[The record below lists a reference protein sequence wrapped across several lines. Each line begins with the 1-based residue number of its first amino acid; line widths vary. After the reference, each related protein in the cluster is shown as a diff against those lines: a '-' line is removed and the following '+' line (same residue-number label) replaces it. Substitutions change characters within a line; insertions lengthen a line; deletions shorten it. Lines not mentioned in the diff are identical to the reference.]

1 MLSDVLPPLA
11 QLSRAFQTKDID
23 FSMVR
28 SLVAATIATIHT
40 LKDHPGEHFHSLPEV
55 LKNLQ
60 QFNVSN
66 PSSEQRESYVEKI
79 YKKYMPTL
87 LQHLENRFPDVKV
100 IEAFSIFDVKSL
112 PEDPVQ
118 RQSAGKPLLDT
129 LCAHYGPHGVIAGDS
144 LKAEYPLFVNSVKAD
159 DRLRKLSTKEIMIA
173 LVDNSTLQAMF
184 PNLSLLPMSTADCER
199 GFSALQRIKTD
210 LRNRLSSKLGTT
222 CCLFQSKVHHL
233 QTFHTMKLVIFGLG
247 GEIVEYRFKFDF
259 VNVVNF
265 VNFFSVG

>member
-1 MLSDVLPPLA
+1 MIVSLEREATERTCVHAHGLAVFVRKYEFVATLHMLSDVLPPLA

-100 IEAFSIFDVKSL
+100 IEASQSL
-112 PEDPVQ
+112 
-118 RQSAGKPLLDT
+118 
-129 LCAHYGPHGVIAGDS
+129 
-144 LKAEYPLFVNSVKAD
+144 
-159 DRLRKLSTKEIMIA
+159 M
-173 LVDNSTLQAMF
+173 
-184 PNLSLLPMSTADCER
+184 
-199 GFSALQRIKTD
+199 
-210 LRNRLSSKLGTT
+210 
-222 CCLFQSKVHHL
+222 
-233 QTFHTMKLVIFGLG
+233 
-247 GEIVEYRFKFDF
+247 
-259 VNVVNF
+259 
-265 VNFFSVG
+265 